1 MGFPG
6 GSDAKESAC
15 NAGDLD
21 LIPGLGRRSPG
32 EGHGN
37 PFQYSCPENPH
48 GQRSLVGYSPWGH
61 KDLGMTEQLSTH
73 PSVWGQMP
81 RSLPPLLSLCG
92 HGARETQFTFHHPHS
107 FTHLLHFPFT
117 FSPCLP
123 GNSYSSFK
131 IQLVYGNAPS
141 VGHTHDSSMD
151 MPSDTYRM
159 NVINVQSWVNSKL
172 TQYSLQ

>member
-6 GSDAKESAC
+6 CSDGKESGC
-15 NAGDLD
+15 NAGDLG

-32 EGHGN
+32 GGHGN
-37 PFQYSCPENPH
+37 PFQYSCLENPH

-61 KDLGMTEQLSTH
+61 KELGMPERLSTH
-73 PSVWGQMP
+73 PSVWVQTPG
-81 RSLPPLLSLCG
+81 SLPALLSLCG
-92 HGARETQFTFHHPHS
+92 HGARETQFTFHHPDF

-131 IQLVYGNAPS
+131 IQLVYGDAPS
-141 VGHTHDSSMD
+141 VGHSHDSSVD
-151 MPSDTYRM
+151 TSSDTYRI
-159 NVINVQSWVNSKL
+159 NVINAQSWVNSKL
-172 TQYSLQ
+172 TQCSLQ